1 MVDQGSGRVQ
11 QGYDVKHIWVPSKF
25 DTSSGQADIG
35 VFDNVSRSHL
45 ILKPMVSLVK
55 EETEDEVLAAMEEP
69 CSESSV
75 ETFDTSKSNEVVR
88 ERSMAD
94 NNSENKPPVGDCSAP
109 IAISRSLAS
118 PQASEGDDAQA
129 DEGLGKSFGQSPE
142 CVPLESHPE
151 RRGSEDTGSILSDG
165 KTDETDE
172 YPSSIDDMGKEGH
185 TGPTEGVLSS
195 DTLSLISTGQ
205 FKLDFEPAF
214 DAEREVEIKK
224 SLQRKIKEAKETC
237 G

>member
-1 MVDQGSGRVQ
+1 
-11 QGYDVKHIWVPSKF
+11 
-25 DTSSGQADIG
+25 
-35 VFDNVSRSHL
+35 
-45 ILKPMVSLVK
+45 MVSLVK

-69 CSESSV
+69 CSESNV

-94 NNSENKPPVGDCSAP
+94 NISENKPPVGDCSTP
-109 IAISRSLAS
+109 IAISRSQND
-118 PQASEGDDAQA
+118 PEGDDAQA

-142 CVPLESHPE
+142 CVPLAPHPD
-151 RRGSEDTGSILSDG
+151 RRVSEDTGSIFSDG

-185 TGPTEGVLSS
+185 TEPTEGVLSS